1 MSSPSRL
8 DFLSS
13 KDRSVWPLVLISG
26 VPQSF
31 IDLHFVGDTGQDFS
45 LSVLFE
51 VEVRKPLQGLYIYVN
66 IVYGILG

>member
-26 VPQSF
+26 VPESF
-31 IDLHFVGDTGQDFS
+31 IDLHFVCDTGQDFS
-45 LSVLFE
+45 LGILFE
-51 VEVRKPLQGLYIYVN
+51 VEVGESLESIYIYVN
-66 IVYGILG
+66 IVYRVLG